1 MNSLFVCVCVAR
13 KIHAVEKERKKE
25 MSQTDHTHTRERE
38 RERERMKK
46 KERIVARDG
55 HRIKNRP
62 KKKGNRTPII
72 YLFSLAQSKML
83 TQKERKKDAE
93 IKLPSL

>member
-1 MNSLFVCVCVAR
+1 MCVRCAKDSRGR
-13 KIHAVEKERKKE
+13 KRTKERDE
-25 MSQTDHTHTRERE
+25 SDGPHTHE

>member
-1 MNSLFVCVCVAR
+1 
-13 KIHAVEKERKKE
+13 
-25 MSQTDHTHTRERE
+25 
-38 RERERMKK
+38 MKK